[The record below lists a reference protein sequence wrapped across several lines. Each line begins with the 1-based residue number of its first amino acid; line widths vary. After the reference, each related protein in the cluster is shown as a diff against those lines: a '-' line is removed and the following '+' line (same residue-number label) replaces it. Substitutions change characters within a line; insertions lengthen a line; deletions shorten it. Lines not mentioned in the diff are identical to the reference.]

1 MASGSSSSS
10 SAQPAHMATED
21 VITKTQVSQNSRNM
35 TQFDR
40 IDDEDLDYH
49 GHLKS
54 SKEDDRGFTRN
65 DQKDMSRM
73 GKKQELRRNFRG
85 LSTIAFV
92 VILQG
97 TWEVLLA
104 ASYQGMYSG
113 GLAGL
118 FWSYVWT
125 FCGFSLVVVSLAEMA
140 SMAPTSGGQYH
151 WVSEF
156 APAKYQ
162 KLLSY
167 FTGWMSTL
175 SWQAGTASGP
185 FLVGTM
191 IQSVAAINN
200 PSYAGTNWQ
209 GTLCVWAITILVLFA
224 NVYGGNAM
232 PVFQNLMLILH
243 VFGFLTIIV
252 CIWVLAP
259 RNAASVVFTEF
270 YNGGDWQTMGLALM
284 VGQISAIYACICS
297 DAAAHMS
304 EEIKDASVTVP
315 RAMIGSYV
323 LNGGLGII
331 FLVTFLFSVVDL
343 EGALEADYP
352 FLYVFQNAFS
362 IQAVNALS
370 SIVIILIFAGTL
382 SYNLST
388 SRQTWS
394 FARDNGLPFSGW
406 ISKVNTKLEVP
417 ANAVIVT
424 CAFTIVLSFIN
435 FGSDVAFNAI
445 ISLNLVSLM
454 ITYQVSIACV
464 LYRRV
469 YQPELLPKA
478 RWSLGKYGVAI
489 NIGGLAYSSF
499 AFFWCFWPNI
509 RNPSLVDFNWS
520 VLMFVVV
527 GLIAAIDWV
536 VRARHVY
543 TGPVVLVEGF
553 RDY

>member
-1 MASGSSSSS
+1 MMRIWTIMDTSSRRKRMIGASRGMTRRTCPVWARSKSCGGISEACRQLPLWSSCRVHGRCCL
-10 SAQPAHMATED
+10 QPH
-21 VITKTQVSQNSRNM
+21 
-35 TQFDR
+35 
-40 IDDEDLDYH
+40 
-49 GHLKS
+49 
-54 SKEDDRGFTRN
+54 TRAC
-65 DQKDMSRM
+65 
-73 GKKQELRRNFRG
+73 
-85 LSTIAFV
+85 IAEGW
-92 VILQG
+92 QG
-97 TWEVLLA
+97 CSGPMFGPFA
-104 ASYQGMYSG
+104 ASRLWLS
-113 GLAGL
+113 
-118 FWSYVWT
+118 VW
-125 FCGFSLVVVSLAEMA
+125 LRWLPWHRRRADR
-140 SMAPTSGGQYH
+140 
-151 WVSEF
+151 VSEF